1 MLGSRSEEKPPVDWK
16 HWLRLHWDRLSA
28 WALTVAGVVVLLIG
42 WKHIAD
48 TPFPAE
54 QVPYIVSAGIGGGL
68 MVVFGAALLI
78 SADLRDEWHKLD
90 RIETVLRSSPAPPT
104 EVTSNGHVHTDD
116 PSAQPHRED
125 STR

>member
-1 MLGSRSEEKPPVDWK
+1 MDLK
-16 HWLRLHWDRLSA
+16 HWVRLHWDRLSA
-28 WALTVAGVVVLLIG
+28 WLLTVAGILVLIIG

-68 MVVFGAALLI
+68 MVIFGAALLI

-90 RIETVLRSSPAPPT
+90 RIESVLRGSQTAPT
-104 EVTSNGHVHTDD
+104 QVATNGRV
-116 PSAQPHRED
+116 PSEDHPPGSREE
-125 STR
+125 STL